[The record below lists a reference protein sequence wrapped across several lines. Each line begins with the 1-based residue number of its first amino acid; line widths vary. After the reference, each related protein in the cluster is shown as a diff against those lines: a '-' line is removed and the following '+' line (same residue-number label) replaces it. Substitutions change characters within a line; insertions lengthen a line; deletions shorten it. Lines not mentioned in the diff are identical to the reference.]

1 MQRKIQRLITLLV
14 FRCFVIIKRT
24 ENLQLLNI
32 ESGVPADVYPAD
44 TTKSPARRPDGF
56 EILSPARRPD
66 GFEILSPARR
76 PGGFEI
82 RRKKRFDLLKPGDLK
97 SPNTD
102 SSF

>member
-1 MQRKIQRLITLLV
+1 MKYSEKFWLHFKKKDYKESSNFAAENPKAYHPLGFPLL
-14 FRCFVIIKRT
+14 C
-24 ENLQLLNI
+24 
-32 ESGVPADVYPAD
+32 VYPAD
-44 TTKSPARRPDGF
+44 TTK
-56 EILSPARRPD
+56 
-66 GFEILSPARR
+66 SPARR